1 MRALI
6 LIWVYGQAR
15 LAADSKLQ
23 LIETLGAELDCPV
36 DIVDLYHAMEP
47 ITGQVFKG
55 IRLIGSDT
63 AHAAL

>member
-6 LIWVYGQAR
+6 AI
-15 LAADSKLQ
+15 
-23 LIETLGAELDCPV
+23 GAELGCPV
-36 DIVDLYHAMEP
+36 DIVDLYPVPEP